1 MKYKVVYHLPSG
13 AGEEE
18 DELFYSESEAHN
30 AAREGLS
37 NYRTGAEE
45 DYLLNPGDNPL
56 PDDDGYSYDVVGVD
70 E

>member
-13 AGEEE
+13 ADEEE
-18 DELFYSESEAHN
+18 DEFFHSDSEAHD

-37 NYRTGAEE
+37 NYRTGAE
-45 DYLLNPGDNPL
+45 DDFLSNPGDNPFA
-56 PDDDGYSYDVVGVD
+56 DDNGYGYDVVRVD